1 MRVNLEAD
9 DCFPRHGGDYRRIIT
24 AMKRIAIVLLF
35 IASSATA
42 QNLDQMI
49 DREMPSLLT
58 TYKQLHA
65 APELSMQ
72 EKNSSALVASR
83 LKELGYE
90 VTYPVGQYTE
100 PGATCYGVVAIMRN
114 GNGPTLLVRSDMDAL
129 PVQEQTGLPYAST
142 VRAKSQTGDDVPVMH
157 ACGHDIHMT
166 SLMGTAKM
174 LAQMKSQWHG
184 TLMLIGQPAEEVVK
198 GADGMLRD
206 HLYERFPKPDYAIAF
221 HDNASLPAGQVGYTP
236 GYLMASA
243 DSINVTIR
251 GLGGHGASPQSTKD
265 PVVMAAQFINALQ
278 TIVSREDS
286 PLDPVVVTVGSIHG
300 GTKRNII
307 PDEVQLLMTVR
318 TYKPEVRKRVAASI
332 ERIARGIAMSAGV
345 PEDRMPVVEL
355 LAGESVDS
363 TYNDPALTERIA
375 SALTKGM
382 GAANVIRIDPLM
394 VSEDFGRFGVD
405 RKIPI
410 CMLNVGAVDPA
421 KIASGQ
427 RLPSLH
433 SSGFAPLPDPTLRGA
448 IKAMTLAVLELLH

>member
-1 MRVNLEAD
+1 
-9 DCFPRHGGDYRRIIT
+9 
-24 AMKRIAIVLLF
+24 MKRIAILLLL
-35 IASSATA
+35 IASSAAA

-49 DREMPSLLT
+49 DREIPSLLT

-100 PGATCYGVVAIMRN
+100 TGATCYGVVAIMRN

-129 PVQEQTGLPYAST
+129 PVQEQTGLAYAST

-166 SLMGTAKM
+166 TLLGTAKM
-174 LAQMKSQWHG
+174 LAQLKSQWHG
-184 TLMLIGQPAEEVVK
+184 TVMLIGQPAEEVVK
-198 GADGMLRD
+198 GAEGMLRD
-206 HLYERFPKPDYAIAF
+206 HFYERFPKPDYAIAF
-221 HDNASLPAGQVGYTP
+221 HDNATLPAGQVGYTP

-251 GLGGHGASPQSTKD
+251 GLGGHGASPQTTKD

-318 TYKPEVRKRVAASI
+318 TYKPEVRKRVVASI

-363 TYNDPALTERIA
+363 TYNDPVLTERIA
-375 SALTKGM
+375 AALTKGM

-394 VSEDFGRFGVD
+394 VSEDFGRFGID